1 MFLQATVGIDFLTK
15 TIYVDDKMVRMQVWD
30 TAGQEKFHCLIPQY
44 IQDSSVAVVC
54 YDITRKFYFLIDLM
68 TYFVTERKSFEDVGK
83 WISDARNYRGDDI
96 MIVLVGNKLD
106 DEDNREVSTEE
117 GINLA
122 KEKS

>member
-1 MFLQATVGIDFLTK
+1 MSATILLVSLVFCSLIYHYLT
-15 TIYVDDKMVRMQVWD
+15 V
-30 TAGQEKFHCLIPQY
+30 
-44 IQDSSVAVVC
+44 
-54 YDITRKFYFLIDLM
+54 
-68 TYFVTERKSFEDVGK
+68 ERKSFEDVGK

-122 KEKS
+122 KEKSQGSDEI

>member
-1 MFLQATVGIDFLTK
+1 LVYTLCSI
-15 TIYVDDKMVRMQVWD
+15 
-30 TAGQEKFHCLIPQY
+30 
-44 IQDSSVAVVC
+44 
-54 YDITRKFYFLIDLM
+54 
-68 TYFVTERKSFEDVGK
+68 ERKSFEDVGK

>member
-1 MFLQATVGIDFLTK
+1 
-15 TIYVDDKMVRMQVWD
+15 MVRMQVWD

-54 YDITRKFYFLIDLM
+54 YDITCKYSYVLVDIFCYFNL
-68 TYFVTERKSFEDVGK
+68 ERKSFEDVGK
-83 WISDARNYRGDDI
+83 WISVARNYRGDDI

>member
-1 MFLQATVGIDFLTK
+1 L
-15 TIYVDDKMVRMQVWD
+15 IYTLYLV
-30 TAGQEKFHCLIPQY
+30 
-44 IQDSSVAVVC
+44 
-54 YDITRKFYFLIDLM
+54 
-68 TYFVTERKSFEDVGK
+68 ERKSFEDVGK

>member
-1 MFLQATVGIDFLTK
+1 MTLLVSLVF
-15 TIYVDDKMVRMQVWD
+15 
-30 TAGQEKFHCLIPQY
+30 
-44 IQDSSVAVVC
+44 S
-54 YDITRKFYFLIDLM
+54 FYLNVFI
-68 TYFVTERKSFEDVGK
+68 VERKSFEDVGK

>member
-1 MFLQATVGIDFLTK
+1 MLMIFVL
-15 TIYVDDKMVRMQVWD
+15 
-30 TAGQEKFHCLIPQY
+30 EC
-44 IQDSSVAVVC
+44 VA
-54 YDITRKFYFLIDLM
+54 
-68 TYFVTERKSFEDVGK
+68 RKSFEDVGK

-122 KEKS
+122 KEKSQGTEEI

>member
-1 MFLQATVGIDFLTK
+1 M
-15 TIYVDDKMVRMQVWD
+15 
-30 TAGQEKFHCLIPQY
+30 LIHFFK
-44 IQDSSVAVVC
+44 I
-54 YDITRKFYFLIDLM
+54 
-68 TYFVTERKSFEDVGK
+68 ERKSFEDVGK

-122 KEKS
+122 KEKSTGTDEI

>member
-1 MFLQATVGIDFLTK
+1 
-15 TIYVDDKMVRMQVWD
+15 
-30 TAGQEKFHCLIPQY
+30 
-44 IQDSSVAVVC
+44 VC

>member
-1 MFLQATVGIDFLTK
+1 
-15 TIYVDDKMVRMQVWD
+15 MV
-30 TAGQEKFHCLIPQY
+30 Y
-44 IQDSSVAVVC
+44 SVYLV
-54 YDITRKFYFLIDLM
+54 
-68 TYFVTERKSFEDVGK
+68 ERKSFEDVGK